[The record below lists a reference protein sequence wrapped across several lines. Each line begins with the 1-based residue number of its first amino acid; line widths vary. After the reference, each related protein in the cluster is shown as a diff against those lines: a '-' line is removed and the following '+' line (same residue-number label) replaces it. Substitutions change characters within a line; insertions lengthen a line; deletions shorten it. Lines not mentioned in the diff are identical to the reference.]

1 MCTLNADIYTH
12 SFCLWTTRISSHYNF
27 LSLLSFP
34 ILPLLSFSLLI
45 FSLLEKAM
53 APHSST
59 LTWKI
64 PWTEEPGGL
73 QFMGSLTVGHNWATS
88 LHYKSYLGRFC
99 VHIHVHT
106 QSSLRGTVSFGGTS
120 GKEPICQCR
129 SHKRHEFS
137 SWVGKILWRRKWK
150 HTPVFLPGKSYG
162 QKSLVDYIQSRG
174 SQSQTRLC
182 AHPHTYTH
190 RVRKVNLYRN
200 VWMSKWINPSLE
212 TRNLLS
218 GAFILY
224 F

>member
-1 MCTLNADIYTH
+1 MQTSILIHFVFEPRGFLHTII
-12 SFCLWTTRISSHYNF
+12 FF
-27 LSLLSFP
+27 LSSLSPSCPFS
-34 ILPLLSFSLLI
+34 LSLSLLI

-53 APHSST
+53 ASHSST

-64 PWTEEPGGL
+64 PWTEEPGRLQSMGL
-73 QFMGSLTVGHNWATS
+73 LRVGHNWATS

-106 QSSLRGTVSFGGTS
+106 QSSLRGTVLFGGNS

-150 HTPVFLPGKSYG
+150 PTPVFLPGKSYG

-174 SQSQTRLC
+174 SQSQTRLR
-182 AHPHTYTH
+182 AHSHTHTYAQ
-190 RVRKVNLYRN
+190 RVCKVNLYRN